1 MEPFPYRNTVA
12 FLALFL
18 CLTVRHAGAEKLFHS
33 RDHSD
38 IQDLPSRQAQLIQ
51 SPEAAQEFL
60 TKYGYVDPVGWE
72 DFDSENVPMPID
84 ENQAPKELIFEG
96 EPPSR
101 FGEDIEQKPTESPA
115 YIESLKSFQRDNGI
129 PVTGVLDEQTKEV
142 MNRPRCG
149 VPDHKASSNETA
161 SNETSTV
168 SQTNSTGEFTS
179 NDTETAPIREKRFL
193 SRLVEHVRRKRADVY
208 TLAGDSRTSQ
218 AFSKSTLK
226 WRLMEEGYSMHLSIE
241 QQKSVLRLAFRMW
254 SEVIPVQFVE
264 DLTSSSSEID
274 IKLGFG
280 TARHLGCSQVFDGV
294 GQEFAHAW
302 YLGDIH
308 FDDDEHFVGT
318 NSDQG
323 ISLLKVAVHEI
334 GHALGLPHKY
344 RTGSVMQPN
353 YIPQDNNVEIDWLD
367 RKEMQALYGICQG
380 PFNSVF
386 DWVRREK
393 SATGDWIYRFN
404 TYFFRSSWY
413 WMYENRSN
421 RTRYGDPFP
430 VNIGWRGIPSS
441 DIDAFIHVWTWNINA
456 QYFFKGTLY
465 WRYDPDNDMIFTE
478 DPEGVR
484 YPKLISEG
492 FPGAPSPIDTAFF
505 DKRDRNIYFFRGS
518 QVTAFSVDLKQKVSG
533 YPKQIVDVFP
543 ATTPGDHP
551 IGNID
556 AVYYSYTTNSIYFI
570 KDTLYW
576 KVITDKDR
584 IRNPSY
590 PYNGLLQQNKV
601 SNSWFDI
608 CDVHNSVL
616 LIGSK

>member
-1 MEPFPYRNTVA
+1 
-12 FLALFL
+12 
-18 CLTVRHAGAEKLFHS
+18 
-33 RDHSD
+33 
-38 IQDLPSRQAQLIQ
+38 
-51 SPEAAQEFL
+51 
-60 TKYGYVDPVGWE
+60 
-72 DFDSENVPMPID
+72 
-84 ENQAPKELIFEG
+84 
-96 EPPSR
+96 
-101 FGEDIEQKPTESPA
+101 
-115 YIESLKSFQRDNGI
+115 
-129 PVTGVLDEQTKEV
+129 
-142 MNRPRCG
+142 
-149 VPDHKASSNETA
+149 
-161 SNETSTV
+161 
-168 SQTNSTGEFTS
+168 
-179 NDTETAPIREKRFL
+179 
-193 SRLVEHVRRKRADVY
+193 
-208 TLAGDSRTSQ
+208 
-218 AFSKSTLK
+218 
-226 WRLMEEGYSMHLSIE
+226 MEEGYSIHLSIE

-380 PFNSVF
+380 PFNAVF

-456 QYFFKGTLY
+456 QYFFKGTQY

-570 KDTLYW
+570 KDMLYW
-576 KVITDKDR
+576 KVVTDNDR
-584 IRNPSY
+584 IHNPSY

-616 LIGSK
+616 LMGSK